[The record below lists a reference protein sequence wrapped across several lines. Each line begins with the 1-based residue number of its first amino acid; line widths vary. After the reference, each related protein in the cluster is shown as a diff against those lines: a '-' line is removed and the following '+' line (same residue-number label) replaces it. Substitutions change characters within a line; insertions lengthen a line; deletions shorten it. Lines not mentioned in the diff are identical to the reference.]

1 VFDDWDTQFSA
12 EPSPR
17 RASLKLQMRKS
28 IGNAAALITGEGYL
42 ADFDFSSDIDVK
54 HSVTERVQMNYKN
67 INGTMNFK
75 WNIQTTQA
83 GSLLGSARMKMR
95 TMDAPRRTLASA
107 RRLSLRALIAHVS
120 ARAACLFLV
129 TATAVADDLDFP
141 VTPGVRIVLAVS
153 NAGPPQDQQLN
164 EHVAQGDYETIVTL
178 GAVELQGISQTAFI
192 DADDEAGK
200 RIQVNVPRQVLAA
213 DLAGSRTQI
222 LGFLSSDEPIL
233 RGTTALGPS
242 LLIMREL
249 QESGSS
255 TYSFR
260 NFSKRD
266 AASGSL
272 TRSAGTVKFPVLING
287 RRTELDAVVA
297 TGQMTAG
304 SATRPVEQYIYNHPR
319 HPISLRIAYGPRGG
333 GFPFKADF
341 ARDVVRI
348 DLPVDQAA
356 AMADAL
362 NKKCR
367 VEVPGIYFDFD
378 KATIKPQSEPALEQ
392 LAAVIRKLGSQH
404 VSVEGHTD
412 NIGGDPYN
420 DQLAARRSAAVKSA
434 LTQGYAIQGA
444 SLSTRGFGSHRP
456 IESNDTLA
464 GRARNR
470 RVELVL
476 DCGQRR

>member
-1 VFDDWDTQFSA
+1 M
-12 EPSPR
+12 
-17 RASLKLQMRKS
+17 RA
-28 IGNAAALITGEGYL
+28 
-42 ADFDFSSDIDVK
+42 F
-54 HSVTERVQMNYKN
+54 
-67 INGTMNFK
+67 
-75 WNIQTTQA
+75 
-83 GSLLGSARMKMR
+83 
-95 TMDAPRRTLASA
+95 
-107 RRLSLRALIAHVS
+107 IAHVG
-120 ARAACLFLV
+120 AGAACLFLV
-129 TATAVADDLDFP
+129 AAFAVANDLDFP
-141 VTPGVRIVLAVS
+141 IMPGVKIVLAVS
-153 NAGPPQDQQLN
+153 NAGPPQDPKPD

-178 GAVELQGISQTAFI
+178 GTVDSQGVSQIAFI
-192 DADDEAGK
+192 DADDAAGK

-242 LLIMREL
+242 LLVMREL
-249 QESGSS
+249 QQSGSA

-260 NFSKRD
+260 NFSNRD

-272 TRSAGTVKFPVLING
+272 KRSAATVKFPVLING
-287 RRTELDAVVA
+287 RRVELDAVVA

-304 SATRPVEQYIYNHPR
+304 SSTRPVEQYIYNHPR

-362 NKKCR
+362 NKQCR

-378 KATIKPQSEPALEQ
+378 KATIKSQSKPALEQ

-420 DQLAARRSAAVKSA
+420 DQLSARRSAAVKSA
-434 LTQGYAIQGA
+434 LTQSYAIQGA
-444 SLSTRGFGSHRP
+444 SLSTRGFGSRRS
-456 IESNDTLA
+456 IESNDTPA

-470 RVELVL
+470 RVELLL
-476 DCGQRR
+476 DCGQGR

>member
-42 ADFDFSSDIDVK
+42 AEFDFSSDIDVK

-120 ARAACLFLV
+120 ARAACLFFV

-141 VTPGVRIVLAVS
+141 VTPGVKIVLAVS

-222 LGFLSSDEPIL
+222 LGFCLRTSQSYGEPPRWGLHCSSC
-233 RGTTALGPS
+233 
-242 LLIMREL
+242 
-249 QESGSS
+249 
-255 TYSFR
+255 
-260 NFSKRD
+260 
-266 AASGSL
+266 ASC
-272 TRSAGTVKFPVLING
+272 
-287 RRTELDAVVA
+287 RRA
-297 TGQMTAG
+297 
-304 SATRPVEQYIYNHPR
+304 
-319 HPISLRIAYGPRGG
+319 
-333 GFPFKADF
+333 
-341 ARDVVRI
+341 
-348 DLPVDQAA
+348 
-356 AMADAL
+356 
-362 NKKCR
+362 
-367 VEVPGIYFDFD
+367 
-378 KATIKPQSEPALEQ
+378 
-392 LAAVIRKLGSQH
+392 
-404 VSVEGHTD
+404 
-412 NIGGDPYN
+412 
-420 DQLAARRSAAVKSA
+420 AARRIHF
-434 LTQGYAIQGA
+434 AISPNAMPQ
-444 SLSTRGFGSHRP
+444 
-456 IESNDTLA
+456 A
-464 GRARNR
+464 GR
-470 RVELVL
+470 
-476 DCGQRR
+476 